1 MAITR
6 KEEIKNSLLKELAKC
21 RKCRVCVDVCPVYQ
35 VSERLETNSPYGC
48 VQVLRF
54 LLNKALSLDDSVVY
68 PIYTCL
74 QCGRCSIVCKKS
86 GGGMEVS
93 DLIRLGKS
101 LLFEDI
107 V

>member
-1 MAITR
+1 MDVTK
-6 KEEIKNSLLKELAKC
+6 KEETKNSLLKELAKC
-21 RKCRVCVDVCPVYQ
+21 RKCRICVDVCPVYQ
-35 VSERLETNSPYGC
+35 LSQGLETLSPYGR

-54 LLNKALSLDDSVVY
+54 LLTKGLSLDDSTVY

-86 GGGMEVS
+86 GGGLEVS

-101 LLFEDI
+101 SLSEDI